1 MPYFG
6 LETKKER
13 EMWIKAAEL
22 FSFNNLQDDSLC
34 KIVFYVMKTMRSE
47 DVPYEEIAKQSTRT
61 EDITHRKP
69 KCSNILTIS

>member
-1 MPYFG
+1 MGNSCPVRLHNYAKQPVSKQ
-6 LETKKER
+6 LKE
-13 EMWIKAAEL
+13 
-22 FSFNNLQDDSLC
+22 